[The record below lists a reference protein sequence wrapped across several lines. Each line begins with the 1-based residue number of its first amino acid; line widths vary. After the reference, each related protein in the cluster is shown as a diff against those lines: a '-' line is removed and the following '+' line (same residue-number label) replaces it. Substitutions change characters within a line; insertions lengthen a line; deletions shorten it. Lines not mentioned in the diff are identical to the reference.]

1 VDKSPANSVT
11 RPALVAAALAVCL
24 GASGIA
30 AAPPGGGTQVDGI
43 AAVVGSEII
52 LLSDVI
58 ERSAPVFAELEAQA
72 RQEGSPAPRGAK
84 RTQVLRELLD
94 SMIDDIL
101 ITQQAGELKVSVTD
115 DEVESAISNVA
126 ADNGIDRE
134 TFEKVVASRGMD
146 MVTYRAQMRRDLLK
160 FKVINLKVR
169 GRVKISDDE
178 ARDYYNDLVRDVRS
192 TGSFEG
198 AHILVRVPEGA
209 RAVEV
214 AKLRKL
220 AEELRQRLDAGESF
234 EALAEQQSGDAATA
248 PHGGRLGLRKP
259 GELPPALDRVF
270 VDMEPGE
277 VAGPLRTSAGFHVV
291 KLLSRED
298 LGVQPFS
305 DVRQRILNQLM
316 QEEMVRQEKIWLK
329 ELRLRTFID
338 RRPPLFSERTAP

>member
-1 VDKSPANSVT
+1 VKT
-11 RPALVAAALAVCL
+11 RAGYRIARSALIASALALCL
-24 GASGIA
+24 HPHGAGAS
-30 AAPPGGGTQVDGI
+30 PPGVPVDGI

-52 LLSDVI
+52 LLSEVV
-58 ERSAPVFAELEAQA
+58 ERTGSVLAEMEAQA
-72 RQEGSPAPRGAK
+72 RQGGTQPPVGAQ
-84 RTQVLRELLD
+84 RTQVMRDVLE
-94 SMIDDIL
+94 SMIDEIL
-101 ITQQAGELKVSVTD
+101 ITQQATELKVTIGEE
-115 DEVESAISNVA
+115 EVEAAIANVA
-126 ADNGIDRE
+126 AENGIDLAM
-134 TFEKVVASRGMD
+134 FEKVVTSRGMD

-209 RAVEV
+209 RAVDV
-214 AKLRKL
+214 AKQRKR
-220 AEELRQRLDAGESF
+220 AEEIRARLNAGEGF
-234 EALAEQQSGDAATA
+234 EALAKELSEDAATA
-248 PHGGRLGLRKP
+248 KLGGRLGVRKP
-259 GELPPALDRVF
+259 GEIPEALDRVF

-277 VAGPLRTSAGFHVV
+277 LSGPIRTSSGFHIV

-298 LGVQPFS
+298 LGVQSFA

-316 QEEMVRQEKIWLK
+316 QEEMIRQEKIWLK

-338 RRPPLFSERTAP
+338 RRPPLFSGRTTP